1 MCISGIPITA
11 DKITTILKAA
21 NVSVEPYWPTLFAK
35 ALEGTDIG
43 ALLGSLGSAAS
54 IVSAGKKEPIESMIR
69 TATIV
74 EI

>member
-35 ALEGTDIG
+35 ALEGMDIG

-54 IVSAGKKEPIESMIR
+54 IVSAGKSL
-69 TATIV
+69 
-74 EI
+74 